1 MPHINFSFD
10 LIGFISLFIVSGLFI
25 FIAICKPKIGLI
37 LIVALI
43 ARLIT
48 IFISENVFALPDSWG
63 DAGAFEKTAIEWSK
77 DGFLNVFGHYPIGNG
92 FDSFLISWV
101 IAFPYSIFGP
111 SKLMG
116 QSISLLFGM
125 WSVFL
130 GWKTANKLWN
140 QKVAI
145 KAGWFFALFPTL
157 VLYSCFILR
166 EAYIV
171 FLLLLAINGII
182 DYFRERSLKSF
193 ILILIGFIGATL
205 FHEAMIVG
213 LIIFL
218 VIIGFQKIQN
228 ILIKLTKFKINLSSI
243 VFVLLICF
251 ASNQL
256 IFSKESGVRNAK
268 IGSFGNINEK
278 LDLIIDRAR
287 GYHEGSARY
296 PDWLVPNN
304 RAEVI
309 YKSPIRILYFLF
321 APFPWDI
328 KKPIHYLG
336 FLDSII
342 YAFVVYLI
350 VRNINVIWTDQVLK
364 IIFLISLTYIVVFG
378 IGIGNF
384 GTGIRHRSKFIMM
397 LVLMVT
403 PFLPKF
409 TLNLKTKFK

>member
-1 MPHINFSFD
+1 MFQINLDFD
-10 LIGFISLFIVSGLFI
+10 LIGFVSLFLVSGIFI
-25 FIAICKPKIGLI
+25 FIAVSRPKISLI

-43 ARLIT
+43 VRLT
-48 IFISENVFALPDSWG
+48 TLFVSENVFALPDSWG
-63 DAGAFEKTAIEWSK
+63 DAGVFEQKAIEWSK
-77 DGFLNVFGHYPIGNG
+77 DGFLNVFGLYPVGNG
-92 FDSFLISWV
+92 FDSFFISWI

-140 QKVAI
+140 QKAAN

-157 VLYSCFILR
+157 VLYSCFMLR
-166 EAYIV
+166 EAYIY
-171 FLLLLAINGII
+171 FFLLLAINGII
-182 DYFRERSLKSF
+182 NYFREKSLKSF
-193 ILILIGFIGATL
+193 ILVFIGFIGATL

-218 VIIGFQKIQN
+218 GIIGFQKIQN
-228 ILIKLTKFKINLSSI
+228 ILIKFTKLKINLSNI
-243 VFVLLICF
+243 LFVIFICF
-251 ASNQL
+251 AINQL
-256 IFSKESGVRNAK
+256 ILSRNAYLTNNK
-268 IGSFGNINEK
+268 VGSLGNINEK
-278 LDLIIDRAR
+278 LDLVIERAI
-287 GYHEGSARY
+287 GYHDGSARY
-296 PDWLVPNN
+296 PDWLVPDN
-304 RAEVI
+304 RIEVI
-309 YKSPIRILYFLF
+309 YKSPMRILYFLF

-350 VRNINVIWTDQVLK
+350 IRNINVIWTDPVLR
-364 IIFLISLTYIVVFG
+364 IIFLVSLAYIIVFG
-378 IGIGNF
+378 IGVGNF
-384 GTGIRHRSKFIMM
+384 GTGIRHRSKFIIM
-397 LVLMVT
+397 LVLLIT

-409 TLNLKTKFK
+409 TFKKKKTK